1 MLFCVCTL
9 FFLTLFTEIVLDT
22 LLCKFVPPNLCI
34 CCKGE
39 LYCILFLHKKSNYP
53 ETNTVGLNE
62 IDERNLKEKIELN
75 VYDWSYI
82 LLLLIISTT

>member
-1 MLFCVCTL
+1 
-9 FFLTLFTEIVLDT
+9 
-22 LLCKFVPPNLCI
+22 
-34 CCKGE
+34 
-39 LYCILFLHKKSNYP
+39 LHKKSNYP